1 MSIVGR
7 ARRAFQKLARD
18 PAGAFRQTRDWIDK
32 RDFVQF
38 GLRGAIARFRVHHRS
53 GPRDIADDDPIVFC
67 LLRNGM
73 PWLASFLAH
82 HRAVGFRH
90 FVMLD
95 NGSTDGTFEAL
106 MQEQGVTLLSTAAPY
121 KAYENTLKRYLVD
134 RYGMRRWCLFVDID
148 EQFDYPE
155 RDNVS
160 LSELT
165 DYLDAQNAN
174 CVITQMLDMFAD
186 APLSQ
191 LTIRGTSDLQS
202 VFPRYELANIDARSY
217 PFGEAGDIAMHW
229 GGIRKAIFGTDNGLT
244 KVSFFRNEP
253 GLEPFVQWHH
263 VKNGRFA
270 DFSAVLFHY
279 PFESGFEGKVR
290 EAVVSG
296 RYGYH
301 TTDEYRAY
309 GARGDVSE
317 LRIASEAA
325 LTFGG
330 IQKLIDEGFLTV
342 SDRYRRFAKDR
353 STAATR

>member
-1 MSIVGR
+1 MSIFGR
-7 ARRAFQKLARD
+7 AKRAFGNIARN
-18 PAGAFRQTRDWIDK
+18 PAGTFRQARDWIDK

-38 GLRGAIARFRVHHRS
+38 GLRGSIARYRIRTRS
-53 GPRDIADDDPIVFC
+53 GPRRIAGDDPIVFC

-82 HRAVGFRH
+82 HRALGFRH

-106 MQEQGVTLLSTAAPY
+106 AQERGVTLLSTSAPY

-134 RYGMRRWCLFVDID
+134 RYGMGRWCLFVDID
-148 EQFDYPE
+148 EQFDYPG
-155 RDNVS
+155 RGNVS
-160 LSELT
+160 LTQLT
-165 DYLDAQNAN
+165 DYLDARNAN

-191 LTIRGTSDLQS
+191 LAIRGKSDLQS
-202 VFPRYELANIDARSY
+202 VFPRYELANIDARPY
-217 PFGEAGDIAMHW
+217 PFGDAGEIAMQW

-253 GLEPFVQWHH
+253 GLAPFVHWHH

-279 PFESGFEGKVR
+279 PFESGFEDKVR

-301 TTDEYRAY
+301 TPDEYRAY
-309 GARGDVSE
+309 GARGDVAE
-317 LRIASEAA
+317 LRIASDAA

-330 IQKLIDEGFLTV
+330 IEKLVDEGFLIV
-342 SDRYRRFAKDR
+342 SDRYRQFVEGR
-353 STAATR
+353 STASVR